1 MKRQRSRVCCMALGA
16 LVFLVSSSSV
26 QAQDSAELF
35 LMSYPNANITVDG
48 DASDW
53 DLDQFGTF
61 VFGGLVPAGGTEAD
75 WIRNTGTGDI
85 ALLGWDDDES
95 AVFYGAKW
103 EPSALP
109 EEVSDNGAKFY
120 ARDNETHQYFLVDI
134 LDDDIRTNDPEEAA
148 WANDSVE
155 FYFDP
160 GNQRGPRRVDGEWDP
175 EVQLVIDADNRVQV
189 WNSPPNYELQ
199 VEAAVESA
207 VTRTVGGWLLEV
219 GIAKSAFSIPIP
231 AVLGPANDPAGN
243 NYGIDFS
250 YRDNDDPLGNA
261 GPRNGD
267 INFSTAYVWADPD
280 NMPGFPTKIPSHWGQ
295 MIAGEPTTT
304 VSGDFDNNGVLD
316 VVDADA
322 LVGVIAA
329 MTNDP
334 DFDLTL
340 DGTVD
345 QADLSMWLADAA
357 TAHGFAAPYLAGD
370 ANLDGTVNVVD
381 LNSLG
386 VNWQSATGAWSAGDF
401 NADNMVNVG
410 DLNRLGVNW
419 QQSIPLAAANSAVPE
434 PSAITLV
441 LLSIVLLGGWER
453 RRL

>member
-1 MKRQRSRVCCMALGA
+1 MALGA
-16 LVFLVSSSSV
+16 LVFLVSASSV
-26 QAQDSAELF
+26 QAQELF

-53 DLDQFGTF
+53 DLDQFGSV
-61 VFGGLVPAGGTEAD
+61 VFGGLVPAGLTQDD

-85 ALLGWDDDES
+85 ALLGWDDDEG

-109 EEVSDNGAKFY
+109 EEVSDNQAKFY

-134 LDDDIRTNDPEEAA
+134 LDDEIRTNDPEEAA

-155 FYFDP
+155 FYIDP
-160 GNQRGPRRVDGEWDP
+160 GNQRGPRRTDGEWDP

-189 WNSPPNYELQ
+189 WNSPPDYELL
-199 VEAAVESA
+199 VEAGVESA
-207 VTRTVGGWLLEV
+207 VTRTDVGWLLEV
-219 GIAKSAFSIPIP
+219 AIAKGVFSIPIP

-243 NYGIDFS
+243 NWGIDFS

-280 NMPGFPTKIPSHWGQ
+280 PVPGFPTKIPSHWGQ

-322 LVGVIAA
+322 LVGEITA
-329 MTNDP
+329 MTNDLH
-334 DFDLTL
+334 FDVTL
-340 DGTVD
+340 DGIVD
-345 QADLSMWLADAA
+345 QADLSQWLGDAA
-357 TAHGFAAPYLAGD
+357 TANGFAEPYQAGD
-370 ANLDGTVNVVD
+370 ANLDGTVNAGD

-386 VNWQSATGAWSAGDF
+386 VNWQGATGAWSAGDF
-401 NADNMVNVG
+401 NADNMVNAG
-410 DLNRLGVNW
+410 DLNGLGVNW
-419 QQSIPLAAANSAVPE
+419 QKSLPLAAANSAVPE
-434 PSAITLV
+434 PSTITFA
-441 LLSIVLLGGWER
+441 LLSIVFLGGWR
-453 RRL
+453 RRWR